1 MESSIY
7 YAASMEN
14 KVGVSVQTRED
25 VFSTSPHPPHSR
37 QVTVKLGPSGKQ
49 TIGVSKPVSTGE
61 LRSR

>member
-25 VFSTSPHPPHSR
+25 VFSTSPHPPQLQASDCETGAKWKADNR
-37 QVTVKLGPSGKQ
+37 CVKACVYRG
-49 TIGVSKPVSTGE
+49 T
-61 LRSR
+61 